1 MPHPP
6 PPRTGGEILT
16 DALLL
21 HGVETVFCVPGE
33 SYLAALDALYGARNR
48 IDVVACRQ
56 EGGAAFMA
64 EAFAKATARPGV
76 CFVTRGPGACNAAIG
91 VHTAMQDS
99 TPMVLFVGQVARDAS
114 EREGFQEID
123 YRRMFEP
130 VAKLA
135 LQIDDPRRIPELVHR
150 AFRVA
155 ASGRQGPVV
164 VALPEDVLRER
175 AQTADGQR
183 YEAVR
188 PHPAPKAITDLR
200 ARLAAAERPLL
211 MLGGSGWS
219 AAACADMREFAEA
232 NGLPVCVSFRRQDL
246 FDNDHPNYAGD
257 LSTSANPRLMARLA
271 EADLLLVV
279 GARLGEITTRGYAA
293 LDIPAPRQTLVHVY
307 PEAEE
312 IGRVFQPAL
321 SVASGAAEFASA
333 VRSLEPADGGRRREE
348 WLAAARADRLADLEP
363 PAPAGAV
370 DMAAVVAA
378 AQEALPEDAIV
389 TVDAGNFSGWP
400 QRFWR
405 FRGWPSQLGPTAGAM
420 GYGVPAGVA
429 AKIAYPD
436 RAVLTFVGDGGY
448 MMTGQELATAVHCGA
463 AVIVVVVNNGAYGTI
478 RMHQERDYPGRTIA
492 TDLTNPDFAAL
503 ARACGAHGETVRAT
517 DEFPPALA
525 RARAS
530 GKPAVIEIRLD
541 LETITTRATLSGIR
555 EKALAAAERRARS

>member
-1 MPHPP
+1 
-6 PPRTGGEILT
+6 
-16 DALLL
+16 
-21 HGVETVFCVPGE
+21 
-33 SYLAALDALYGARNR
+33 
-48 IDVVACRQ
+48 
-56 EGGAAFMA
+56 
-64 EAFAKATARPGV
+64 
-76 CFVTRGPGACNAAIG
+76 
-91 VHTAMQDS
+91 
-99 TPMVLFVGQVARDAS
+99 
-114 EREGFQEID
+114 
-123 YRRMFEP
+123 
-130 VAKLA
+130 
-135 LQIDDPRRIPELVHR
+135 
-150 AFRVA
+150 
-155 ASGRQGPVV
+155 
-164 VALPEDVLRER
+164 
-175 AQTADGQR
+175 
-183 YEAVR
+183 
-188 PHPAPKAITDLR
+188 
-200 ARLAAAERPLL
+200 

-246 FDNDHPNYAGD
+246 FDNDHPQLCRRSLD
-257 LSTSANPRLMARLA
+257 LRHPRLMARLRRGRPA
-271 EADLLLVV
+271 
-279 GARLGEITTRGYAA
+279 ARSSAPASARSRPAA
-293 LDIPAPRQTLVHVY
+293 TPRSTSPRRARRSSTVY

-333 VRSLEPADGGRRREE
+333 VRSLEPADGGRRRDE

-478 RMHQERDYPGRTIA
+478 RMHQERDYPGRGPSPPTSRTPTSRPSPA
-492 TDLTNPDFAAL
+492 PAAPT
-503 ARACGAHGETVRAT
+503 ARRVRAT

-541 LETITTRATLSGIR
+541 LET
-555 EKALAAAERRARS
+555 